1 MARPKT
7 GSRSVIKRFTQSRMI
22 SCRQSLRCPAAS
34 HSDGDNYEPSMQQLR
49 LSVTFSW
56 YKPPSYVKNDWID
69 KVMRRAL
76 APELKSAL
84 GPSKNPIGFARY
96 AAILILG
103 RSLHLRSSI
112 GFRRHC
118 RRHKSC
124 PRRSAFNPSV
134 AVSGIP
140 SWTSFAFSELL
151 EVIHVDVS
159 SDRVRNLNK
168 RHYQ

>member
-1 MARPKT
+1 MRKQTRSGGRSTALRPPCTELLGIAPLNGTAKNGVT
-7 GSRSVIKRFTQSRMI
+7 KRHQTFYAVPDDFLSA
-22 SCRQSLRCPAAS
+22 SLRCPAAS

-96 AAILILG
+96 ASYFNTRQIFA
-103 RSLHLRSSI
+103 SSQL
-112 GFRRHC
+112 
-118 RRHKSC
+118 
-124 PRRSAFNPSV
+124 N
-134 AVSGIP
+134 
-140 SWTSFAFSELL
+140 WFSPALPPP
-151 EVIHVDVS
+151 
-159 SDRVRNLNK
+159 
-168 RHYQ
+168 